1 LPPQDAATE
10 NRQGTLG
17 SRTANGGVRTTAPA
31 LVRNLRRLPRPGA
44 FTEGDRSEETLRRDA
59 FYRRSLVLVDVAAA
73 VAAIAVVG
81 AMRFDPLHAG
91 ILLIVPLV
99 ALLSKVA
106 GLYER
111 DQLVLRKTTLEEA
124 PGLFQVA
131 TLCTLL
137 VYLFQDSFIGGHL
150 GQRAG
155 FALWGSLVVFMLL
168 GRSGARQLV
177 SALASPERVVV
188 IGDRRSAIH
197 LRNKFEE
204 HGQSPAKIVGR
215 IGFGNGR
222 RRGEDRLGSN
232 GDEPVP
238 MLGEIHRLPQVLKE
252 QNVDRVIIA
261 AGPLPSDDV
270 LDVIRLAKGLGVHVS
285 VLPSLFE
292 VVGSSVEFDDVG
304 GIVILGL
311 RHYGLSRSSRALK
324 RAFDVVVGAAIVFV
338 LAPTFLAIAL
348 AIKLDS
354 RGPVFFRQRRIG
366 RRDRE
371 FEIVKF
377 RTMVAGAEGKKAD
390 LVDLNEADGLFKIA
404 NDPRITRVGG
414 LLRRSG
420 LDELPQLFNVIRGD
434 MSLVGPRPLI
444 PDEDRQ
450 VEGWARRRLE
460 VPPGMTGHWQVLG
473 SARVPLREMLKIDY
487 LYGANWSLWG
497 DMKILLR
504 TIPFVVSRRGL

>member
-1 LPPQDAATE
+1 MHDAAVEGKQSTA
-10 NRQGTLG
+10 R
-17 SRTANGGVRTTAPA
+17 SRLKIGNNAAAPA

-44 FTEGDRSEETLRRDA
+44 FTEGQQSDETLRRDA
-59 FYRRSLVLVDVAAA
+59 LYRRSLVAIDTSAAMLAIVLVAALRSDA
-73 VAAIAVVG
+73 
-81 AMRFDPLHAG
+81 LHTT
-91 ILLIVPLV
+91 ILLLVPLV
-99 ALLSKVA
+99 VLLSKVA

-111 DQLVLRKTTLEEA
+111 DKVVLRKTTLEEA
-124 PGLFQVA
+124 PALLQVA
-131 TLCTLL
+131 TLLTLL
-137 VYLFQDSFIGGHL
+137 AYVFQGTFVGGNL
-150 GQRAG
+150 ETVEGVT
-155 FALWGSLVVFMLL
+155 LW
-168 GRSGARQLV
+168 
-177 SALASPERVVV
+177 SALLVLMLVGRTAARRVVGAVAPPERVIV
-188 IGDRRSAIH
+188 IGDRRSAWT
-197 LRNKFEE
+197 LQRKFAED
-204 HGQSPAKIVGR
+204 GAAPAQIVGR
-215 IGFGNGR
+215 VGFGNGR

-232 GDEPVP
+232 GNEPVP
-238 MLGEIHRLPQVLKE
+238 FLGEIHKLPQLLKASG
-252 QNVDRVIIA
+252 VDRVIIA

-304 GIVILGL
+304 GIVVLGL

-324 RAFDVVVGAAIVFV
+324 RAFDITLSALTL
-338 LAPTFLAIAL
+338 LALLPLFLVIAIA
-348 AIKLDS
+348 IKVDS
-354 RGPVFFRQRRIG
+354 RGAVFFRQRRIG

-377 RTMVAGAEGKKAD
+377 RTMDADAEAVKHE
-390 LVDLNEADGLFKIA
+390 LMELNEADGLFKIE
-404 NDPRITRVGG
+404 NDPRITRVGSF
-414 LLRRSG
+414 LRRTG
-420 LDELPQLFNVIRGD
+420 LDELPQLLNVIRGD

>member
-1 LPPQDAATE
+1 MPQEATE
-10 NRQGTLG
+10 KRQVGG
-17 SRTANGGVRTTAPA
+17 RTATAGVRATPA
-31 LVRNLRRLPRPGA
+31 LVRNLRRLPRPGSFA
-44 FTEGDRSEETLRRDA
+44 EGERPDPTLRRDA
-59 FYRRSLVLVDVAAA
+59 SYRRSLVLVDALAAG
-73 VAAIAVVG
+73 AAIVAIALLRRHSLESAV
-81 AMRFDPLHAG
+81 FF
-91 ILLIVPLV
+91 IVPLV
-99 ALLSKVA
+99 VLLSKVA

-131 TLCTLL
+131 TLSTLL
-137 VYLFQDSFIGGHL
+137 VYLLEGRLVGGDL
-150 GQRAG
+150 SQAEG
-155 FALWGSLVVFMLL
+155 FAFWATLLLALLL
-168 GRSGARQLV
+168 GRAAARALI
-177 SALASPERVVV
+177 SALGRPERVVV
-188 IGDRRSAIH
+188 IGDRRSATQ
-197 LRNKFEE
+197 LRNKVEA
-204 HGQSPAKIVGR
+204 HGQAPARVVGR
-215 IGFGNGR
+215 VGFGNGR

-238 MLGEIHRLPQVLKE
+238 LLGEIHRLPQILKH
-252 QNVDRVIIA
+252 QPVDRVIIA

-304 GIVILGL
+304 GIVVLGL

-324 RAFDVVVGAAIVFV
+324 RTFDLAVGSLALLA
-338 LAPTFLAIAL
+338 LAPAFLLIAL

-366 RRDRE
+366 RRDRQ

-377 RTMVAGAEGKKAD
+377 RTMVVGADDNKGD
-390 LVDLNEADGLFKIA
+390 LLELNEADGLFKIA
-404 NDPRITRVGG
+404 NDPRITRIGSI
-414 LLRRSG
+414 LRRTG
-420 LDELPQLFNVIRGD
+420 LDELPQLLNVMRGD

-444 PDEDRQ
+444 PEEDIK
-450 VEGWARRRLE
+450 VDGWARRRLE

-504 TIPFVVSRRGL
+504 TIPYVVSRRGL